1 MTNEKEKQQEVA
13 KENDSNVIFIG
24 KKATMSYVLAVMTQF
39 NKGSKQVTLKAR
51 GKTISKA
58 VDVAQIAINR
68 FLNEVRIQDIKI
80 STEELTAEDGKKSR
94 ISAMEIVLVK

>member
-1 MTNEKEKQQEVA
+1 MTNDKPNTENAKQ
-13 KENDSNVIFIG
+13 NDSNTIFIG

-58 VDVAQIAINR
+58 VDVAQIVINR
-68 FLNEVRIQDIKI
+68 FINEVKVVDIKI
-80 STEELTAEDGKKSR
+80 GTEELTAEDGKKSR
-94 ISAMEIVLVK
+94 ISAMEIVLGK